1 MANATPRRSSI
12 AAIAP
17 ASGSN
22 SQSIAAGATATFTFV
37 VSEPCVLDRL
47 IVSCAQV
54 LAAGAEGTSWMDAI
68 HFLEVTDFVVNADRL
83 VSGSVPAA
91 LFGQTTPADG
101 PRGTSNPFLGHRVN
115 QSSTVT
121 VSITNRA
128 AAVAIFTSVGISV
141 L

>member
-1 MANATPRRSSI
+1 MANPPRRSSI

-17 ASGSN
+17 AAGAN
-22 SQSIAAGATATFTFV
+22 YQAIAAAGGTATYTFV

-47 IVSCAQV
+47 I
-54 LAAGAEGTSWMDAI
+54 LAASQALVAGAEGTSWMDGLQS
-68 HFLEVTDFVVNADRL
+68 LEISDFVVNADRL
-83 VSGSVPAA
+83 VSGSVPAV

-121 VSITNRA
+121 VTVVNRGA
-128 AAVAIFTSVGISV
+128 QILFVGVGISV

>member
-1 MANATPRRSSI
+1 MATATPRRSSI

-17 ASGSN
+17 AAGAN
-22 SQSIAAGATATFTFV
+22 NQLVAAAGQTTFTFV

-47 IVSCAQV
+47 IISCAQILV
-54 LAAGAEGTSWMDAI
+54 AGAEGTSWMDALQM
-68 HFLEVTDFVVNADRL
+68 LEVTDFVVNADRL
-83 VSGSVPAA
+83 VSGSVPAV

-121 VSITNRA
+121 VTIVNRGA
-128 AAVAIFTSVGISV
+128 QILFVGAGISV